1 MYVTAEARMRSG
13 NSSETTAVHDQ
24 RGATP
29 SSTGVGLL
37 HGELFSHGF
46 WDNDSVMTKTRQ
58 GWFKSSFIGLAS
70 IWVIIWG
77 ILPMYWG
84 ALGRWSANIH
94 NLSAYVVDFDGG
106 DIGQAVTL
114 AISTIRSDSQLS
126 YLVKDAVDFPGGT
139 GEIAQALRN
148 DECWVAITINPGA
161 SSNLSRAI
169 ESADATYNTTQAI
182 TAYLTS
188 ARNENLYRDVITPQ
202 VSFLLTNISQT
213 FASRYL
219 AGLATRQNLLAL
231 MTTSPVL
238 VTQPLSFI
246 MNDIVPFDVPVYD
259 IRSCPT
265 NSYLALLR
273 ASVVDYTGL
282 MYMLIMS
289 FILTLQLLSVRVE
302 TRLGQRVRL
311 GPLIGVWACR
321 VFHLLDDVMVHH
333 DGAGPWARDHT
344 HCSNDEV
351 HTNISD
357 PVDYMSPTFPWYI
370 IQSKYFQQSSVG
382 LNFGVQFAWICVS
395 CITLPIVQSLACKH
409 ELKEWHRMKQ
419 GAQEGK
425 IDV

>member
-1 MYVTAEARMRSG
+1 
-13 NSSETTAVHDQ
+13 
-24 RGATP
+24 
-29 SSTGVGLL
+29 
-37 HGELFSHGF
+37 
-46 WDNDSVMTKTRQ
+46 MTKTRQ
-58 GWFKSSFIGLAS
+58 EWFKSSFIGLAC
-70 IWVIIWG
+70 IWIIIWG

-126 YLVKDAVDFPGGT
+126 YLFKDAVDFPGGT

-169 ESADATYNTTQAI
+169 ESADATYNTTQAV

-188 ARNENLYRDVITPQ
+188 ARNENIYRDVITPQ
-202 VSFLLTNISQT
+202 VSSLLTNISQT
-213 FASRYL
+213 FASRHL
-219 AGLATRQNLLAL
+219 AGLATRQNLPAL
-231 MTTSPVL
+231 MAAAPVL

-246 MNDIVPFDVPVYD
+246 INDIVPFDVPV
-259 IRSCPT
+259 
-265 NSYLALLR
+265 

-289 FILTLQLLSVRVE
+289 FILTLQLLSARVE
-302 TRLGQRVRL
+302 TGLGRRIRL
-311 GPLIGVWACR
+311 GPLIGVRLFWPPVIYFLVTLMYSLLSL
-321 VFHLLDDVMVHH
+321 VFGIPFNRKFGH
-333 DGAGPWARDHT
+333 AGFFIYWMMSWCTMTALGLGLETMLTVLTMKFIPIFLILWII
-344 HCSNDEV
+344 SNVSVVYYPIEV
-351 HTNISD
+351 LPAIFRYGYATPFYNNSI
-357 PVDYMSPTFPWYI
+357 TTRTI
-370 IQSKYFQQSSVG
+370 IFGTKNQVG

-409 ELKEWHRMKQ
+409 ELKEWYRVKQ
-419 GAQEGK
+419 GTQEGK
-425 IDV
+425 VDV